1 MPDDDAW
8 DEDTPIGDVPHADG
22 VPRDTPA
29 EKSSKLKKLGALT
42 KPTPPSGIGAY
53 SSHAARPR
61 PEPQRASANEALRQI
76 GDVKLLFEN
85 HAKSDEDALRNI
97 RSTLDDH
104 GKALLSI
111 GLKVDSSTSVAGVLT
126 AELQHRRQ
134 MDLREQELEAKANDG
149 ASVERREKMANS
161 TKIWLG
167 ILPLVATLAT
177 LLIKH
182 YVG

>member
-8 DEDTPIGDVPHADG
+8 DDDTPIGDVPHADDG
-22 VPRDTPA
+22 VPRDTPV

-53 SSHAARPR
+53 SHQRRSGEQP
-61 PEPQRASANEALRQI
+61 RASANEALRQI
-76 GDVKLLFEN
+76 GDVKTLFEN
-85 HAKSDEDALRNI
+85 HAKSDEDALKNI

-167 ILPLVATLAT
+167 ILPIVAALAT
-177 LLIKH
+177 LVIKH